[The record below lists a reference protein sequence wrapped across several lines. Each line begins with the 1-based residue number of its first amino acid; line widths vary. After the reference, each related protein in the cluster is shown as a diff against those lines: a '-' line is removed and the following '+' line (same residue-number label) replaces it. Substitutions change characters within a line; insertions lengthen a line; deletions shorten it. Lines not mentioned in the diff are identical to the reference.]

1 MKTLVIYYSYT
12 GVTYKAARRL
22 ADELKA
28 DLVEVQTQRRPNAI
42 GAYVSGSFA
51 AMRQK
56 GALVLPLPNMTGY
69 DKIIIMGPIWA
80 GYPAPAVNNII
91 AALPAGKQVELRM
104 VSSSGQSRARDVV
117 IERVEKTGCTV
128 TGHMDI
134 KASTVE

>member
-12 GVTYKAARRL
+12 GTTYRAARRL

-28 DLVEVQTQRRPNAI
+28 DLVEVQTQKRPNTI
-42 GAYVSGSFA
+42 SAYVSGSLA
-51 AMRQK
+51 AMKQK
-56 GALVLPLPNMTGY
+56 GALVLPLPNMAGY

-91 AALPAGKQVELRM
+91 AALPADKQVELRM
-104 VSSSGQSRARDVV
+104 ISGGGQSRARDTV

-128 TGHMDI
+128 TGYMDI
-134 KASTVE
+134 KASTIE